1 MNEQCPRCG
10 SYNTQK
16 ASKLAVF
23 LTLFGSGGCLIWVG
37 FLFWP
42 LWIFAGLLILASP
55 LGFLVPKMTICREC
69 NYSWRKGEAH
79 KFEKASDDIEE
90 TTKKSRQI
98 ENSEETITFRIV
110 GVTKENENNINI
122 QSVLKKIIKSYKQTG
137 DLTSFDGLT
146 NSQILKDYK
155 EEFGPDNISEF
166 ESQYIYNNLELVPEP
181 ENPYDENA
189 VKVYLYDANGEKH
202 HIGYVGGN
210 DNLKVKNLI
219 KNKTMK
225 RNHIEFIGGKHK
237 FVDYDESEDKEF
249 IKTKDLNI
257 GVSVNITF
265 DKE

>member
-1 MNEQCPRCG
+1 M
-10 SYNTQK
+10 
-16 ASKLAVF
+16 
-23 LTLFGSGGCLIWVG
+23 
-37 FLFWP
+37 
-42 LWIFAGLLILASP
+42 
-55 LGFLVPKMTICREC
+55 
-69 NYSWRKGEAH
+69 
-79 KFEKASDDIEE
+79 
-90 TTKKSRQI
+90 
-98 ENSEETITFRIV
+98 
-110 GVTKENENNINI
+110 
-122 QSVLKKIIKSYKQTG
+122 
-137 DLTSFDGLT
+137 
-146 NSQILKDYK
+146 
-155 EEFGPDNISEF
+155 
-166 ESQYIYNNLELVPEP
+166 VPEP

-257 GVSVNITF
+257 GVNVNITF